1 MKTGQAPLRTF
12 GDLKQFFD
20 IQTGA
25 DDSAEKKLSKKKKSN
40 RKVEEAGS
48 TEPVNHSVRQDSL
61 DEVRVQ
67 RTTSKERTTP
77 KDSEDVPAGGESSVK
92 IHSIQDSEK
101 NIAEEL
107 EKDSS
112 PQVPDATAPTI
123 EQQSDEDSSKDT
135 SQQ

>member
-67 RTTSKERTTP
+67 RTTSK
-77 KDSEDVPAGGESSVK
+77 DSEDVPAGGESSVK